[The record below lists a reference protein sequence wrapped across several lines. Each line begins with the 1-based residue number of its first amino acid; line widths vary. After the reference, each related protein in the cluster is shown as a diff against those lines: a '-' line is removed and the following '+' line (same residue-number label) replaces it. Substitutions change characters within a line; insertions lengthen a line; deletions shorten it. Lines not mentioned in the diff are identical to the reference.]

1 MQPVQ
6 DPIVPEFAAR
16 LQQVGDYAEIN
27 EVMSSPDFVQ
37 GGAPVRRVFLDD
49 TLMFAEGHR
58 HFELKRMF
66 QDLVSRE
73 AMAYYEKHLLGPK
86 IGEVMADLMATADA
100 SGMVCADLIPFT
112 QTVLHKI
119 SAGVTGVDGVDTPER
134 CMRFKNL
141 VTALGKGIAAQFA
154 TGDIPVIVEQAK
166 RDLQSLVDEFLQ
178 ASLDRRVVLAKALK
192 ENKVAKGDLPRDALM
207 MLCIQDDLSR
217 PDDHVRVPYIWRQAA
232 IFLSAAVQTTTHT
245 FPHVVVHI
253 DEWCQQHPADRA
265 RLLDAEFL
273 HACVAEALRLHQT
286 APVRLRIAARDTV
299 LSTGRKVAGGEML
312 SLRASHA
319 NMDPAIFG
327 ENPRLFNPYRP
338 RPKAAQPWG
347 MTFGAGRHMCI
358 GRNLVMGLWG
368 KGDKEHGTEGE
379 MVSILRALYERG
391 CILDP
396 KQPIV
401 RNRESYHDTFENVP
415 ILLQA
420 G

>member
-1 MQPVQ
+1 MQPVP
-6 DPIVPEFAAR
+6 DPIIPEFAAS
-16 LQQVGDYAEIN
+16 LQQVSDYAEIN
-27 EVMSSPDFVQ
+27 EVMTSPDFVQ

-49 TLMFAEGHR
+49 TLMFAEGQR

-66 QDLVSRE
+66 QDLVSRD
-73 AMAYYEKHLLGPK
+73 AMAYYEKRLLGPT
-86 IGEVMADLMATADA
+86 INEVMADLLATADA
-100 SGMVCADLIPFT
+100 KGVVRTDLISFT
-112 QTVLHKI
+112 HTVLHKI

-134 CMRFKNL
+134 CLRFKDL

-154 TGDIPVIVEQAK
+154 TGDIPSIVEKAK
-166 RDLQSLVDEFLQ
+166 RDLQALVDEFLQ
-178 ASLDRRVVLAKALK
+178 TSLDRRKDLARAFKQGSIAN
-192 ENKVAKGDLPRDALM
+192 EDLPRDALM
-207 MLCIQDDLSR
+207 MLCLQDDLSR
-217 PDDHVRVPYIWRQAA
+217 PDDHEKVPYIWRQAA

-253 DEWCQQHPADRA
+253 DEWCQEHPEDRA
-265 RLLDAEFL
+265 KLLDSEFL

-299 LSTGRKVAGGEML
+299 LSTGRKVAEGEML
-312 SLRASHA
+312 SLQASHA

-338 RPKAAQPWG
+338 KPEGAQPWG
-347 MTFGAGRHMCI
+347 MTFGAGRHMCM
-358 GRNLVMGLWG
+358 GRNLVVGLWG

-391 CILDP
+391 CVLDP
-396 KQPIV
+396 DRPLV
-401 RNRESYHDTFENVP
+401 RNRESFHDTFESVP
-415 ILLQA
+415 IVLQT